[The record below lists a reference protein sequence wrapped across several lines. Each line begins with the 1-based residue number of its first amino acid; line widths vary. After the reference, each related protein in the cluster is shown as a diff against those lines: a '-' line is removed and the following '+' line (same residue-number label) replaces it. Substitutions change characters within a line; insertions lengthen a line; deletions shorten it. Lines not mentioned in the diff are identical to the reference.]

1 MSPRAN
7 SSNGSERI
15 VLAQCTD
22 SNDVERVREVYGE
35 RSARRY
41 RALVDLKQTHLSE
54 FTPDR
59 WLDRGGPVE
68 EGVE

>member
-1 MSPRAN
+1 MSR
-7 SSNGSERI
+7 
-15 VLAQCTD
+15 
-22 SNDVERVREVYGE
+22 DVERVREVCGE

-68 EGVE
+68 GGRE

>member
-1 MSPRAN
+1 MS
-7 SSNGSERI
+7 
-15 VLAQCTD
+15 D
-22 SNDVERVREVYGE
+22 DVERVREALGD

-68 EGVE
+68 GGRE